1 MTASFSASFQ
11 RIWDGAVSAIT
22 GTLALKGGSH
32 LQASA
37 SYTRSETSLPAGGF
51 LAHVAGLRLGWA
63 FSTRLTTQ
71 AFLQYNS
78 LEHRLVAN
86 LRLRFIYRPGSDFYV
101 VYNQGWDTAGDGSFI
116 TSTGKLPSPG
126 PHVRTRAQS
135 LAIKMTYWLS
145 R

>member
-37 SYTRSETSLPAGGF
+37 SYTRSETSLPASGF

-101 VYNQGWDTAGDGSFI
+101 VFNEESVDPTDPTTPGSP
-116 TSTGKLPSPG
+116 LDA
-126 PHVRTRAQS
+126 TRAL
-135 LAIKMTYWLS
+135 LARGFAVKLS
-145 R
+145 YLVRF